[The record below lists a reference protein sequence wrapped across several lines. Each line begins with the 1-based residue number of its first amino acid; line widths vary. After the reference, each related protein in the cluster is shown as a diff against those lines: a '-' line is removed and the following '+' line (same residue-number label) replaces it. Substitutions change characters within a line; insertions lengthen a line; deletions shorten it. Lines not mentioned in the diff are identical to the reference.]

1 MTAAHLSRNPKHVA
15 KSIVIVLAVLG
26 LVFASFTAVAQTIDS
41 QRVADSSI
49 ATQAPEGAKKGKRA
63 KKVKKGK
70 KGKRARKGAA
80 KAKTTSMSVDE
91 MKDSAQSMV
100 TRMRDMLETSFGL
113 LEESIARNDVATTSI
128 RNEAI
133 TAMKG
138 LVKLSEEN
146 LMTLRQ
152 KAAERD
158 RDGVEH
164 EYVKISI
171 ASAKLS
177 ELYAQVR
184 TSGGIDVDIEATDVE
199 SSFSIDSEMPVDQET
214 PATFSDSAD
223 VIPDEPVFASTYR

>member
-1 MTAAHLSRNPKHVA
+1 MKATHPSRSPKRVA
-15 KSIVIVLAVLG
+15 RLIVIVLAVLG
-26 LVFASFTAVAQTIDS
+26 LVFASFTAVAQTTDG
-41 QRVADSSI
+41 QRVADS
-49 ATQAPEGAKKGKRA
+49 ATATKAPEGAKKGK
-63 KKVKKGK
+63 KGK
-70 KGKRARKGAA
+70 KARKGAA
-80 KAKTTSMSVDE
+80 QAKTASMSVDE
-91 MKDSAQSMV
+91 MKDSAQGMV

>member
-1 MTAAHLSRNPKHVA
+1 MKATHPSRSPKRVA
-15 KSIVIVLAVLG
+15 RLIVIVLAVLG
-26 LVFASFTAVAQTIDS
+26 LVFASFTAVAQTTDG
-41 QRVADSSI
+41 QRVADSAT
-49 ATQAPEGAKKGKRA
+49 ATQAPEGAKKGK
-63 KKVKKGK
+63 KGK
-70 KGKRARKGAA
+70 KVRKGAA
-80 KAKTTSMSVDE
+80 QAKTASMSVDE
-91 MKDSAQSMV
+91 MKDSAQGMV